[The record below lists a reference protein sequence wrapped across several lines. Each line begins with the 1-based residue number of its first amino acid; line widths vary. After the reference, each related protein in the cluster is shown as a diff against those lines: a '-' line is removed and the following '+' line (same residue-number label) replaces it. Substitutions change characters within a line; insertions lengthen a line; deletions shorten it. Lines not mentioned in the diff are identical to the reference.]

1 VIAQIRDS
9 KKAIQGN
16 ATMATLHLATSHFQ
30 PDAKP
35 RQPLLA
41 TKTPVVKQANL
52 SWQTGLDTVHFGHKP
67 TDNSTGTEN
76 EPVLAQG
83 STEQDKPEQEPIADK
98 KPSLMLRLT
107 QGAWKAA
114 KTVGYYAF
122 VLPFV
127 WMGKLALKP
136 FEKLQPKA
144 RLKNAVDNA
153 IGYPRHQK
161 LVKAGI
167 WAGATF
173 AIGCIPIPGFQAL
186 IAAAPVTFLTTL
198 LVDFAVGF
206 FDGLTKDPEKMREYL
221 DNWKKQA

>member
-1 VIAQIRDS
+1 M
-9 KKAIQGN
+9 AII
-16 ATMATLHLATSHFQ
+16 HFQ
-30 PDAKP
+30 SVTKP
-35 RQPLLA
+35 LQPL
-41 TKTPVVKQANL
+41 PVKNNPAVRQAKL
-52 SWQTGLDTVHFGHKP
+52 PWQNAQDSVHFGHKP
-67 TDNSTGTEN
+67 TDNPTPAEEES
-76 EPVLAQG
+76 VLAQG
-83 STEQDKPEQEPIADK
+83 ATGQDKTDQAPITEK
-98 KPSLMLRLT
+98 KPSLMARLT
-107 QGAWKAA
+107 KGAWQGAWKAT

-122 VLPFV
+122 VLPFA

-144 RLKNAVDNA
+144 RLKNAVENA